1 MKNQLF
7 NLSQYAQKINSQH
20 IQFALL
26 LVALVALI
34 LGAGAPSDGIAGVH

>member
-1 MKNQLF
+1 MKTQLF
-7 NLSQYAQKINSQH
+7 KLSQSVRKINSQH

-34 LGAGAPSDGIAGVH
+34 LGSGAPADGIVGVH